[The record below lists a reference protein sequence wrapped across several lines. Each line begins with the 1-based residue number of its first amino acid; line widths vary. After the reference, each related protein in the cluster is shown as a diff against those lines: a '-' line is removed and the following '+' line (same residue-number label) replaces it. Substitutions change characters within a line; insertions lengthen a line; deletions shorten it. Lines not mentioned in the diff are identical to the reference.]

1 MDFKH
6 QKSFI
11 HPPKPPSARQRHT
24 SSTLDGTMVCL
35 YGEAPTTLIRLPID
49 YAIMTDWLPI
59 GSLIISI
66 ICLMITVFLWNK
78 VKTETFGI
86 LENLDT
92 QLKKGLEDVGS
103 QLEPILTANSRA
115 MGAISS
121 LSDDTKMDKA
131 LERRIG
137 QDLLGQNED
146 IFEMVKMA
154 FPRVAEYVE
163 DRPEALSKLLPRL
176 NTLISDPEARKRLNL
191 DISGASKTD
200 ISRIWQSDR

>member
-1 MDFKH
+1 
-6 QKSFI
+6 
-11 HPPKPPSARQRHT
+11 
-24 SSTLDGTMVCL
+24 
-35 YGEAPTTLIRLPID
+35 
-49 YAIMTDWLPI
+49 MTDWIPI
-59 GSLIISI
+59 GSLIISV
-66 ICLMITVFLWNK
+66 ICLIITVFLWMK
-78 VKTETFGI
+78 VRKDTFGI
-86 LENLDT
+86 LENLD
-92 QLKKGLEDVGS
+92 LKLQNGLKDVGS

-191 DISGASKTD
+191 DISGASKSD